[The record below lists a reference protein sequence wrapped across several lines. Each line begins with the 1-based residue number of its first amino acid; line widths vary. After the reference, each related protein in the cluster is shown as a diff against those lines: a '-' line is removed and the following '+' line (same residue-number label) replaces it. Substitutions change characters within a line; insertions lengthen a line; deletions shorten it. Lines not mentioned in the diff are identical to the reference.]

1 MTNPSSNETS
11 TKIDWMPGGILL
23 VAEVFPPAIGG
34 SGALLHNI
42 YSRIDVR
49 DVRVLAGSPPAGPSA
64 NGVLDVAHIR
74 MDAPDWGIVHP
85 AAFIRHVRVARAI
98 RGLLAE
104 SPAVV
109 HCARALPEGLS
120 AAMAL
125 RGNCRSL
132 VCWLHGEELG
142 FASTSRELSWLA
154 RRVYACATT
163 IFANSRNSKELL
175 VRQWGID
182 SAKVHVVYPG
192 VDTGRFH
199 TGVDGSSVRARFA
212 GPDEILFV
220 SIGRLQRRKGH
231 DIALKALADVR
242 RTVPHVRY
250 LVAGDG
256 AYRPQLEQ
264 LTRELGL
271 TDIVTFAGEVP
282 DGTLPQWYRAAD
294 VFLMPNRTD
303 GVDFEGFGIVF
314 LEAAACGL
322 PVIAGKSG
330 GAPEAVLADV
340 TGRVVD
346 GTDVGAVAEA
356 IMALALNPH
365 LRASMGSRGVQRV
378 QTDFTWEI
386 AASRVAALA

>member
-1 MTNPSSNETS
+1 MS
-11 TKIDWMPGGILL
+11 GGILL

-42 YSRIDVR
+42 YSRIDGR
-49 DVRVLAGSPPAGPSA
+49 AVRVLAGSPLDGPGA
-64 NGVLDVAHIR
+64 TGVLKVAR
-74 MDAPDWGIVHP
+74 MRMNAPDWGIIHP
-85 AAFIRHVRVARAI
+85 GALTRHLRVSRAI
-98 RGLLAE
+98 RGLLAA
-104 SPAVV
+104 SPAAV

-125 RGNCRSL
+125 RGQCRSL

-163 IFANSRNSKELL
+163 IFANSRNSRELL

-182 SAKVHVVYPG
+182 GAKVHVVYPG
-192 VDTGRFH
+192 VDTSRFH
-199 TGVDGSSVRARFA
+199 TGVDGGSIRARFA
-212 GPDEILFV
+212 GPDDILFV

-231 DIALKALADVR
+231 DVAIKALAEVR
-242 RTVPHVRY
+242 RTVPHIRY
-250 LVAGDG
+250 LVVGDG
-256 AYRPQLEQ
+256 THRPHLEQ
-264 LTRELGL
+264 LTRDLGL
-271 TDIVTFAGEVP
+271 TDIVSFAGEVP
-282 DGTLPQWYRAAD
+282 DDTLPQWYRAAD

-322 PVIAGKSG
+322 PVIAGQSG

-340 TGRVVD
+340 TGRLVD

-356 IMALALNPH
+356 IVALALNPG
-365 LRASMGSRGVQRV
+365 LRVSLGRCGLHRV
-378 QTDFTWEI
+378 QTEFTWEI
-386 AASRVAALA
+386 AASRVASLV

>member
-1 MTNPSSNETS
+1 MS
-11 TKIDWMPGGILL
+11 GGILL

-42 YSRIDVR
+42 YSRIDGR
-49 DVRVLAGSPPAGPSA
+49 AVRVLAGSPLDGPGA
-64 NGVLDVAHIR
+64 NGVLEVARMR
-74 MDAPDWGIVHP
+74 MDAPDWGIIHP
-85 AAFIRHVRVARAI
+85 GALTRHLRVSRAI
-98 RGLLAE
+98 RGLLAA
-104 SPAVV
+104 SPAAV

-125 RGNCRSL
+125 RGQCRSL

-163 IFANSRNSKELL
+163 IFANSRNSRELL

-182 SAKVHVVYPG
+182 DAKVHVVYPG
-192 VDTGRFH
+192 VDTSRFH
-199 TGVDGSSVRARFA
+199 TGVDGGSIRARFA
-212 GPDEILFV
+212 GPDDILFV

-231 DIALKALADVR
+231 DVAIKALAEVR
-242 RTVPHVRY
+242 RTVPHIRY
-250 LVAGDG
+250 LVVGDG
-256 AYRPQLEQ
+256 THRPHLEQ

-271 TDIVTFAGEVP
+271 TDIVSFAGEVP
-282 DGTLPQWYRAAD
+282 DDTLPQWYRAAD

-322 PVIAGKSG
+322 PVIAGQSG

-340 TGRVVD
+340 TGRLVD

-356 IMALALNPH
+356 IVALALNPG
-365 LRASMGSRGVQRV
+365 LRVSLGRCGLHRV
-378 QTDFTWEI
+378 QTEFTWEI
-386 AASRVAALA
+386 AASRVASLV